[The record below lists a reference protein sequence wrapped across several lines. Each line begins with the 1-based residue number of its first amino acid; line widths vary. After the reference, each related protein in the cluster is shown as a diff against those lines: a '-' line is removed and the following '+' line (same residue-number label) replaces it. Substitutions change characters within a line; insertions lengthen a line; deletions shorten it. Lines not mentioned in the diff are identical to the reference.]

1 MIGLTFILSISFI
14 SFYKQTLTEWAQGYE
29 YDNEN
34 QCVVV
39 RKKKTGAI
47 DYCRPLID
55 CKSVCEDV
63 RQIDNIHS
71 TNMTKKLFLEVL
83 SGFS

>member
-1 MIGLTFILSISFI
+1 MTFKLSISII

-63 RQIDNIHS
+63 RQIDNVHS